1 MMNGASGAKAEKSVF
16 AGVTQTFTSKLPS
29 TIMVFASISA
39 LTACAN
45 ESNGNPTPAMSSTPS
60 NRQENGAPTKDAF
73 AGLDACEL
81 LREATASLGYEEYK
95 PETLESDNG
104 CRAKKSGYG
113 NVGSYLVDK
122 EGIDGVAASQ
132 GTKTTTQIG
141 GRDAVQLSGD
151 AGRGSCYVGIAI
163 TKTTRVSVGVTLS
176 DGTDE
181 QACTDTKV
189 IAEQLAPKLPQGS

>member
-1 MMNGASGAKAEKSVF
+1 MKPAPKLLLVAATTLAVLSSTVSCSTEKPGTPRPAPSSPQASA
-16 AGVTQTFTSKLPS
+16 PS
-29 TIMVFASISA
+29 TG
-39 LTACAN
+39 N
-45 ESNGNPTPAMSSTPS
+45 E
-60 NRQENGAPTKDAF
+60 DVF

-113 NVGSYLVDK
+113 NVGSYLVDN
-122 EGIDGVAASQ
+122 EGIDGVATSQ

-151 AGRGSCYVGIAI
+151 AGRGSCYVGIAV

-176 DGTDE
+176 DGTNE
-181 QACTDTKV
+181 QACTDTKA
-189 IAEQLAPKLPQGS
+189 IAEQLAPKLPQGN